1 LLVPRK
7 TPRTAINKLNEEIL
21 KVLRSQELRERFRQ
35 LGAEPFPMKPGEL
48 DAFLAKDTEV
58 TGRIVKAANIKAQ

>member
-1 LLVPRK
+1 M
-7 TPRTAINKLNEEIL
+7 
-21 KVLRSQELRERFRQ
+21 LRSQELRERFRQ